1 MKVDLF
7 TLSEGTSMDSENQG
21 YSIFNIMV
29 EVVPAGL
36 PLFIPKAALSLI
48 VRRAKHEPEVV
59 EGKLSVFNNDD
70 PIQENIAARID
81 FNGKEVKILRLI
93 LNGLPVQAPG
103 VLAFKYESE
112 EVNETQEV
120 AVLDP
125 PVTRKPPER
134 N

>member
-1 MKVDLF
+1 
-7 TLSEGTSMDSENQG
+7 MDAEEQG

-29 EVVPAGL
+29 EIVPDRL

-48 VRRAKHEPEVV
+48 VRRAKNEPGVV

-70 PIQENIAARID
+70 PIQEDIPVRVD
-81 FNGKEVKILRLI
+81 FHGKEVKILRLI

-112 EVNETQEV
+112 EINQTLKV

-125 PVTRKPPER
+125 PVSQKPPEGKE
-134 N
+134 